1 MRRVSP
7 IVLSCLVLASPAAA
21 QVEPDLT
28 PLLTAAEDD
37 CAAEQLGACRSR
49 AELVLAHAPERSA
62 VRVRARGLL
71 AITEGTAGTLGP
83 DEALEPLLVAVE
95 RAAAAHDRAALERYA
110 AALRLLCATGPLC
123 AEGSPLLARLSA
135 AEASA
140 ASEPAG
146 STLVP
151 PGYATSPIPA
161 PGPGP
166 TYEPEEPPPGTEE
179 PTEPLGYHRRDDGE
193 LVDLYIMSAAAGAG
207 FTGYLFAVNGWA
219 TDLARGEEGRVYAVA
234 TVLGGGAFLLLPFGL
249 DQIDHGM
256 PAGAPAAI
264 AMGLRF
270 GLGIG
275 GLSVGLANGDVRGD
289 DIGHLLMGTTLAGGL
304 LFGSIAYLTLP
315 HPSQVQMIQNTGLW
329 GGAIGGFLALAV
341 VPNVDRDGGQIGSG
355 LGLLGL
361 GGGLLTGSI
370 LSGLDLHMSG
380 GRSWLG
386 SLGMVSGAGAG
397 MLVYLLIGGLSGEF
411 DPTIAGVS
419 GLIGSLGGLTTA
431 LILTEGHE
439 GEVRFPDGVTVGASV
454 APLDGGGMATL
465 SGTF

>member
-7 IVLSCLVLASPAAA
+7 IVLVCLVLASPAAA

-28 PLLTAAEDD
+28 PLLAAAEDD

-62 VRVRARGLL
+62 VRVRARGLV

-83 DEALEPLLVAVE
+83 DEALEPLAVAAE
-95 RAAAAHDRAALERYA
+95 RAAAEHEREALASYA
-110 AALRLLCATGPLC
+110 AALRLLA
-123 AEGSPLLARLSA
+123 AEGSPLLARLREAEAAA
-135 AEASA
+135 AEPPGA
-140 ASEPAG
+140 
-146 STLVP
+146 TLVP
-151 PGYATSPIPA
+151 PGYGTA
-161 PGPGP
+161 PTPTP
-166 TYEPEEPPPGTEE
+166 TPTYESTYEPEDSPRGPEE

-193 LVDLYIMSAAAGAG
+193 LVDFYIMSAAAGAG
-207 FTGYLFAVNGWA
+207 FTGYLFGVNGWA
-219 TDLARGEEGRVYAVA
+219 TDLARGDEGRVYAVA

-289 DIGHLLMGTTLAGGL
+289 DVGHLMMGTTLAGGL

-329 GGAIGGFLALAV
+329 GGAVGGFLALAIL
-341 VPNVDRDGGQIGSG
+341 PNVDRDGGQIGSG

-370 LSGLDLHMSG
+370 LSGLDLHLSS

-397 MLVYLLIGGLSGEF
+397 MLVYLLIGGVTGEF

-431 LILTEGHE
+431 LILTEGHQ

-454 APLDGGGMATL
+454 APLEGGGMATL